1 MGKYRNKK
9 KNYDIVMQIRISKEL
24 KKQAINKSGGNLS
37 EYIRKL
43 ISKDCRNLDID
54 IKKY

>member
-1 MGKYRNKK
+1 MGEYRNKK
-9 KNYDIVMQIRISKEL
+9 KNYDIVIQIRISKEL

-43 ISKDCRNLDID
+43 ISKDCENLD
-54 IKKY
+54 